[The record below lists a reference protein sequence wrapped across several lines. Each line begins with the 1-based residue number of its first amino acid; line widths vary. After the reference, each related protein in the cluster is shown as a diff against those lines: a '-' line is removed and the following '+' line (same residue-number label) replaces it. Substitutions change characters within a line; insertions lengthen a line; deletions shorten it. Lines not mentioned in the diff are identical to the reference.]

1 MSDPYAAGTTGDVVE
16 VERDARWQVRV
27 GLAFVILV
35 GLLIGAVAK
44 FTSPRP
50 LAIGLVLLVLVM
62 WAWIVR
68 PILGLCATLFF
79 TFIGDQFASA
89 WYPFTKGLSS
99 RESMM
104 HLSSKLILSPL
115 DLCMI
120 AGLASIVVIYLRTG
134 RWPLRRGRMDLA
146 VAVFGAFV
154 VIGTMYGIATGGSLY
169 FALFQVRPFFDL
181 FVLYVLTSSFART
194 TSDYR
199 RMLWAVL
206 AAIEIHALLSWLHIA
221 QASADERRFPEGLVN
236 HSGVMRMNVLI
247 MVVLA
252 SWLLKGNSMRLRLV
266 TTLML
271 IPVMVV
277 YFLTER
283 RAAIVALAIGVLF
296 LLVVTFWRQRSTF
309 RKLAPTLIIITV
321 GYLGAFWS
329 SQSSIGF
336 PAQALKSVIAPTDAT
351 SRNQDSDMYRTIET
365 YDLNYTIRSE
375 PLLGIGIGKPFYRP
389 VTLPSLGGFA
399 FNQYI
404 PHNSVLFLWVAF
416 GFGGFAAFFCLLGWV
431 VILGAD
437 AVRRAPAGSDLVVAL
452 TWLVAPV
459 MMVVFAGVDIAW
471 EHENFVLLGA
481 AVAVISH
488 YPLAKRRRT
497 TPVQP
502 AAPAEIEP
510 LLVGR

>member
-1 MSDPYAAGTTGDVVE
+1 
-16 VERDARWQVRV
+16 
-27 GLAFVILV
+27 
-35 GLLIGAVAK
+35 
-44 FTSPRP
+44 
-50 LAIGLVLLVLVM
+50 
-62 WAWIVR
+62 
-68 PILGLCATLFF
+68 
-79 TFIGDQFASA
+79 
-89 WYPFTKGLSS
+89 
-99 RESMM
+99 
-104 HLSSKLILSPL
+104 
-115 DLCMI
+115 
-120 AGLASIVVIYLRTG
+120 
-134 RWPLRRGRMDLA
+134 
-146 VAVFGAFV
+146 
-154 VIGTMYGIATGGSLY
+154 
-169 FALFQVRPFFDL
+169 
-181 FVLYVLTSSFART
+181 
-194 TSDYR
+194 
-199 RMLWAVL
+199 MLWAVL

-389 VTLPSLGGFA
+389 VTLPSLGSFGF
-399 FNQYI
+399 NEYV

-431 VILGAD
+431 VVLGAD
-437 AVRRAPAGSDLVVAL
+437 AVRRAPAGRDLVVAL

-459 MMVVFAGVDIAW
+459 MMVVYAGVDIAW

-488 YPLAKRRRT
+488 YPSAKRRRIT
-497 TPVQP
+497 AVQP
-502 AAPAEIEP
+502 PEPVEIEP